1 MNRVIVIS
9 ILLTVILLSLGSGEL
24 KAQIE
29 EDELVSPERLK
40 ILILPSKFSK
50 YEDNSIEE
58 EVTGYVAD
66 IATNLGR
73 FEVIDRNHIGYIVRE
88 QKLQLSGLIDESMI
102 TEMGNIAAAKDG
114 ILVNVTHF
122 SQIGVPKEDNDDDD
136 EDDDDEDKSI
146 IESIIGGIVKSIARG
161 KNNSEERYPNNIQTS
176 LTVDIKKI
184 DIETGMTSQSVSI
197 RVGYT
202 GGNKGKSKDKTINK
216 LKKRIVF
223 EMKNFYLVTTGV
235 EVLPDGRIFIPA
247 GYEIGVKKGTIFEI
261 IGISKKINV
270 RGKTYSFEA
279 DRVAFVEAYELLD
292 EGNLAKPVRMWKPI
306 RTGYKAIEFHRP
318 STAASLYFSRFA
330 TGDMALNV
338 VVEFLPFSNFSG
350 WLGFRYI
357 RGKDSRDDVDNG
369 FGIDFGPSLK
379 LINEESF
386 SVKIM
391 AGIGG
396 LAFFK
401 FDDASKVDNAFS
413 SKIVNTASAS
423 SIISLNFDY
432 FKSESRD
439 FSIQFAYRFDAGSS
453 TWKNLGEGDDEPDYN
468 AIWLGATPEIDIS
481 GFYISVGYK
490 FTSLKKYF

>member
-1 MNRVIVIS
+1 MIRVIVIP
-9 ILLTVILLSLGSGEL
+9 ILITVILLSLGSGEL
-24 KAQIE
+24 KAQTE

-40 ILILPSKFSK
+40 ILILPSNISNSK
-50 YEDNSIEE
+50 DNSIEE

-73 FEVIDRNHIGYIVRE
+73 FDVIDRNHIGSIVRE

-114 ILVNVTHF
+114 ILVNVTHY
-122 SQIGVPKEDNDDDD
+122 SQIGVPKDDDHD
-136 EDDDDEDKSI
+136 DDDDDEDKSI
-146 IESIIGGIVKSIARG
+146 IESIIGGIVRSIARS

-184 DIETGMTSQSVSI
+184 DIETGLTSQSVSI
-197 RVGYT
+197 RVGHT

-223 EMKNFYLVTTGV
+223 EMKNFYLLTTGV

-292 EGNLAKPVRMWKPI
+292 EGNLARPVRMWKPI

-318 STAASLYFSRFA
+318 LSATSLYYSRFA

-338 VVEFLPFSNFSG
+338 VVEFLPFSNLSG
-350 WLGFRYI
+350 WFGFRYI
-357 RGKDSRDDVDNG
+357 RGKDSRGDVDNG

-386 SVKIM
+386 SVKLM

-413 SKIVNTASAS
+413 SKIVNTATVS

-439 FSIQFAYRFDAGSS
+439 FSIQFAYRFDSGSS
-453 TWKNLGEGDDEPDYN
+453 NWKNLGEGEDEPDYD
-468 AIWLGATPEIDIS
+468 AIWLGSTPEIDIT

-490 FTSLKKYF
+490 FTSLKRYF